1 MKMNGGITVAICI
14 CMYSED
20 KKMLKNTLA
29 GVKDNIATMVRAGRK
44 PDEIGVFVMMD
55 GIMKVDASVV

>member
-1 MKMNGGITVAICI
+1 VDTPYKKLFESNQDNILSLLKINGGIKIAICI

-29 GVKDNIATMVRAGRK
+29 GVKENIATMVRAGTN
-44 PDEIGVFVMMD
+44 PD
-55 GIMKVDASVV
+55 